1 MQKPV
6 QILFIFLLLL
16 AFITSCENNKKLDE
30 KADKVIVYKSKRKL
44 ELLKNGEVIRTYKI
58 ALGDNPIGHK
68 QQEGDERT
76 PEGNYT
82 LDWRNSKS
90 SCYKSLHISY
100 PDANDKARAKKL
112 GVSPGGNIMI
122 HGLHPSMK
130 WLGKFH
136 YYKDWTNGCIAV
148 NNSEIDE
155 IWKMVENGTPIE
167 IRK

>member
-16 AFITSCENNKKLDE
+16 AFITSCENNKKLDV
-30 KADKVIVYKSKRKL
+30 KADKVIVYKSQRRMQ
-44 ELLKNGEVIRTYKI
+44 LLKNGEVIRTYKL

-68 QQEGDERT
+68 QQEGDEKT

-100 PDANDKARAKKL
+100 PNKQDKARAKKL

-122 HGLHPSMK
+122 HGLLPSMK
-130 WLGKFH
+130 WLSKFH
-136 YYKDWTNGCIAV
+136 YYKDWTHGCIAV

-155 IWKMVENGTPIE
+155 IWKMVDNGTPIE

>member
-1 MQKPV
+1 MRKPV
-6 QILFIFLLLL
+6 QIHFIFLMFL
-16 AFITSCENNKKLDE
+16 ACLSSCKNNKEIDE
-30 KADKVIVYKSKRKL
+30 KADEVIVYKSKRKMD
-44 ELLKNGEVIRTYKI
+44 LLSNGEVIRTYNI

-90 SCYKSLHISY
+90 ICYKSLHISY
-100 PDANDKARAKKL
+100 PNKEDKAHAEKS

-122 HGLHPSMK
+122 HGLHPSIK
-130 WLGKFH
+130 LLGKIH
-136 YYKDWTNGCIAV
+136 YMKDWTDGCIAV
-148 NNSEIDE
+148 NNTEMDE
-155 IWKMVENGTPIE
+155 IWTMVANGTPIE